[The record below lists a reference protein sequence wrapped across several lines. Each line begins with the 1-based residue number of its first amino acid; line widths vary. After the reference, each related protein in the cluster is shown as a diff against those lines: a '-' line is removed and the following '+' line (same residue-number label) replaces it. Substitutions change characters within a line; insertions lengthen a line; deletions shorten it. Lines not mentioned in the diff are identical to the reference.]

1 MDPKLR
7 DKLASDVRQVLQSAN
22 IRSQFAALGA
32 EPGSMTQAQ
41 FASFVDAELT
51 KWVKVISDA
60 NVKID

>member
-1 MDPKLR
+1 MLPG
-7 DKLASDVRQVLQSAN
+7 RQVLQSAN